1 MAQSPAPSDSLSTIR
16 SLQDQDS
23 IYQAFDSYPWS
34 KDNTFLSGL
43 SAILGE
49 SGTGTPQGS
58 PQDIATHA
66 RVFYYAQR
74 VGVQIDFA
82 QYQAWLA
89 QNPDHKPPDVI
100 PTLSYSPTPSISSPQ
115 PEPPRSVLHWQKAA
129 PKADLY
135 VERSASSQNS
145 SGEPNYPIGFAE
157 MLKLLKD
164 GKPVPG
170 IKQIPNTVARGPAVK
185 PVGSRAAPRK
195 PWEKKNDFRQP
206 PDADLPKV
214 LDDEFPAINA
224 AALAPPSEQ

>member
-1 MAQSPAPSDSLSTIR
+1 MAQSPAPSDSLSAIR

-34 KDNTFLSGL
+34 KDKTFLSGL

-49 SGTGTPQGS
+49 SSTGTPQGS

-74 VGVQIDFA
+74 IGVQIDFA
-82 QYQAWLA
+82 QYQVWLA
-89 QNPDHKPPDVI
+89 QNPDHRPPDVI
-100 PTLSYSPTPSISSPQ
+100 PTLSYSPTPSSSSPQ
-115 PEPPRSVLHWQKAA
+115 PEPPCSVLPWQQAA

-135 VERSASSQNS
+135 VERSTSSDSS

-170 IKQIPNTVARGPAVK
+170 IKQIPNTIARDPAVK
-185 PVGSRAAPRK
+185 PVGSRTAPRK
-195 PWEKKNDFRQP
+195 PWEKTKDIPQP
-206 PDADLPKV
+206 PDADLPTV
-214 LDDEFPAINA
+214 LDDEFPAIDVA
-224 AALAPPSEQ
+224 DSAPTTDQ

>member
-89 QNPDHKPPDVI
+89 QNPDHKPPD
-100 PTLSYSPTPSISSPQ
+100 
-115 PEPPRSVLHWQKAA
+115 KAA